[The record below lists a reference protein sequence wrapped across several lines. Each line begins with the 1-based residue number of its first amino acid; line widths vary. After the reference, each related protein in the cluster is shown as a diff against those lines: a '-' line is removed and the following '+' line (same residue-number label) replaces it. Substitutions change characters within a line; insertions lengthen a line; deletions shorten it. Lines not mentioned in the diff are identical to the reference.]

1 MFELRPYQIAA
12 SLAADQAMRQGQS
25 GFCLM
30 IPTGGGKT
38 LIMAD
43 MIHRWMTTWPDT
55 RVAVLAHTKEL
66 VEQNTQKFRIFW
78 EAQNQTPAPVG
89 VYCAGLKRRD
99 LDTSVLFASIQSVFK
114 KAMQL
119 GMFDVLLIDEA
130 HHIPTARDE
139 GIWRTFIND
148 ARRAN
153 PNLRIIG
160 LSATPWRLGSGS
172 IIGTDSILQSIA
184 YEIGVADLIQ
194 QGYLSPLIC
203 KGSAV
208 QPDTSRLHLR
218 QGEYIGAELAELM
231 DQQNLIEGAVQ
242 DMARL
247 GHDRKSWLLFCAG
260 VAHSQHV
267 AETLNAAGIPAA
279 SLTGE
284 TPGTE
289 RDRLIVDFK
298 AGKLRALCNCMVL
311 CLDEKTQILT
321 DSGWVGID
329 DINPQSRV
337 ANWDNGNIYFEEPL
351 DIFKRD
357 RRIDERMFS
366 IHHHSARVTEGH
378 NILVASGG
386 KHDVW
391 KKRPV
396 ESLSE
401 KRCIMP
407 VSGLAPPK
415 SIDLPIQVLPKSK
428 HGRLISALS
437 YHLRKAHGMTSVA
450 AKIEATYRVNARYAM
465 QYTAVEN
472 LTDEQC
478 AFIGLFH
485 ADGTKTALNKGGF
498 EFKFA
503 TGKHQP
509 SIVEAFNKVFDGVDC
524 HRIEREK
531 QSTIEWSFSRGTG
544 GGHQKRK
551 GVFEI
556 EIYLQK
562 GSLDFLWGL
571 DQRQFDAFIYGFWLG
586 DGNHGN
592 HGHRPPASKTILLYQ
607 ANPDVLDMI
616 QAVAVCRNYKAYLSY
631 RSKGSFVIGSLFLSK
646 KTTHNIAARHSWKEE
661 SSYTPERVWCVKTR
675 SGNII
680 TRRDGSVTV
689 MGNCEG
695 FDHPGIDLVALLRP
709 TKSAGLYYQ
718 MVGRGFRLAPA
729 KSDCLVLDYAGV
741 IAEHGP
747 VDAIT
752 VKKQKA
758 KGEAATTG
766 APTKTCPE
774 CQIYLHPST
783 NPCPEC
789 GYTWARELKHEAQ
802 AKAAAILSTQLP
814 PPPPPVR
821 YDVSRVVYSKHLGKS
836 GVPTL
841 RVDYFSGFLR
851 VASEWVCLEH
861 TGYARQKAASWWAQ
875 RRPTSDWPLM
885 TVDQTLQWLM
895 DIDNAR
901 HHWLKEP
908 TAIHVRPARDAKGW
922 PEIVKYE
929 WPKPDSVMLKCAA

>member
-1 MFELRPYQIAA
+1 MILRPYQTAA
-12 SLAADQAMRQGQS
+12 SHAADEAMRQGQS
-25 GFCLM
+25 GFCLI

-38 LIMAD
+38 IVMAD
-43 MIHRWMTTWPDT
+43 MIHRWLTTWPDT

-66 VEQNTQKFRIFW
+66 VEQNASKFAAFW
-78 EAQNQTPAPVG
+78 QTQNQTPAPTG
-89 VYCAGLKRRD
+89 IYCAGLKRRD
-99 LDTSVLFASIQSVFK
+99 MDAPVLFASIQSVSR

-172 IIGTDSILQSIA
+172 IINTDSILQSIA

-203 KGSAV
+203 KGSTV
-208 QPDTSRLHLR
+208 QPDTSRLHIR

-284 TPGTE
+284 TPGTK

-311 CLDEKTQILT
+311 T
-321 DSGWVGID
+321 
-329 DINPQSRV
+329 
-337 ANWDNGNIYFEEPL
+337 
-351 DIFKRD
+351 
-357 RRIDERMFS
+357 
-366 IHHHSARVTEGH
+366 
-378 NILVASGG
+378 
-386 KHDVW
+386 
-391 KKRPV
+391 
-396 ESLSE
+396 
-401 KRCIMP
+401 
-407 VSGLAPPK
+407 
-415 SIDLPIQVLPKSK
+415 
-428 HGRLISALS
+428 
-437 YHLRKAHGMTSVA
+437 
-450 AKIEATYRVNARYAM
+450 
-465 QYTAVEN
+465 
-472 LTDEQC
+472 
-478 AFIGLFH
+478 
-485 ADGTKTALNKGGF
+485 
-498 EFKFA
+498 
-503 TGKHQP
+503 
-509 SIVEAFNKVFDGVDC
+509 
-524 HRIEREK
+524 
-531 QSTIEWSFSRGTG
+531 
-544 GGHQKRK
+544 
-551 GVFEI
+551 
-556 EIYLQK
+556 
-562 GSLDFLWGL
+562 
-571 DQRQFDAFIYGFWLG
+571 
-586 DGNHGN
+586 
-592 HGHRPPASKTILLYQ
+592 
-607 ANPDVLDMI
+607 
-616 QAVAVCRNYKAYLSY
+616 
-631 RSKGSFVIGSLFLSK
+631 
-646 KTTHNIAARHSWKEE
+646 
-661 SSYTPERVWCVKTR
+661 
-675 SGNII
+675 
-680 TRRDGSVTV
+680 
-689 MGNCEG
+689 EG

-741 IAEHGP
+741 ITEHGP
-747 VDAIT
+747 VDAIK

-758 KGEAATTG
+758 KGEATTTG
-766 APTKTCPE
+766 TPTKTCPE
-774 CQIYLHPST
+774 CQTYLHPST

-789 GYTWARELKHEAQ
+789 GYTWARELNHEAQ

-861 TGYARQKAASWWAQ
+861 TGYARQKAERWWKQ
-875 RRPTSDWPLM
+875 REPRLMKFIPITVNQVMDW
-885 TVDQTLQWLM
+885 
-895 DIDNAR
+895 IDGGYEP
-901 HHWLKEP
+901 KQP
-908 TAIHVRPARDAKGW
+908 TAIHVRLARDAKGW

-929 WPKPDSVMLKCAA
+929 WPKPDSVILKCAA

>member
-1 MFELRPYQIAA
+1 MILRDYQTAA
-12 SLAADQAMRQGQS
+12 SHAADQAMRQGQS

-99 LDTSVLFASIQSVFK
+99 MDASVLFASIQSVAR

-208 QPDTSRLHLR
+208 QPDTSRLHIR

-242 DMARL
+242 DMVRL

-284 TPGTE
+284 TPGTK

-311 CLDEKTQILT
+311 T
-321 DSGWVGID
+321 
-329 DINPQSRV
+329 
-337 ANWDNGNIYFEEPL
+337 
-351 DIFKRD
+351 
-357 RRIDERMFS
+357 
-366 IHHHSARVTEGH
+366 
-378 NILVASGG
+378 
-386 KHDVW
+386 
-391 KKRPV
+391 
-396 ESLSE
+396 
-401 KRCIMP
+401 
-407 VSGLAPPK
+407 
-415 SIDLPIQVLPKSK
+415 
-428 HGRLISALS
+428 
-437 YHLRKAHGMTSVA
+437 
-450 AKIEATYRVNARYAM
+450 
-465 QYTAVEN
+465 
-472 LTDEQC
+472 
-478 AFIGLFH
+478 
-485 ADGTKTALNKGGF
+485 
-498 EFKFA
+498 
-503 TGKHQP
+503 
-509 SIVEAFNKVFDGVDC
+509 
-524 HRIEREK
+524 
-531 QSTIEWSFSRGTG
+531 
-544 GGHQKRK
+544 
-551 GVFEI
+551 
-556 EIYLQK
+556 
-562 GSLDFLWGL
+562 
-571 DQRQFDAFIYGFWLG
+571 
-586 DGNHGN
+586 
-592 HGHRPPASKTILLYQ
+592 
-607 ANPDVLDMI
+607 
-616 QAVAVCRNYKAYLSY
+616 
-631 RSKGSFVIGSLFLSK
+631 
-646 KTTHNIAARHSWKEE
+646 
-661 SSYTPERVWCVKTR
+661 
-675 SGNII
+675 
-680 TRRDGSVTV
+680 
-689 MGNCEG
+689 EG

-774 CQIYLHPST
+774 CQTYLHPST

-821 YDVSRVVYSKHLGKS
+821 YDVSRVAYSKHLGKS

-861 TGYARQKAASWWAQ
+861 TGYARQKAEKWWKQ
-875 RRPTSDWPLM
+875 REPRLMKFIPITVNQVMDW
-885 TVDQTLQWLM
+885 
-895 DIDNAR
+895 IDGGYEP
-901 HHWLKEP
+901 KQP
-908 TAIHVRPARDAKGW
+908 TAIHVQPARDAKGW

-929 WPKPDSVMLKCAA
+929 WPKPDSVILKCAA